1 MAKNLTRDCPAIEY
15 DLRIGHRCDALNLI
29 EQIVQQANLDDET
42 INALAVLYGAI
53 EREAF

>member
-29 EQIVQQANLDDET
+29 EQVVQKANLDDET